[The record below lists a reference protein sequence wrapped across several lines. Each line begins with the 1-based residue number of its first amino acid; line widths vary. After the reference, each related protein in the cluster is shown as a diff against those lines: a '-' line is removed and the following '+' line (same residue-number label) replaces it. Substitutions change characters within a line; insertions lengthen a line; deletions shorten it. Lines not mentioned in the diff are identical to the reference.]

1 MKRIFCLSILMLAV
15 AAGCKP
21 REKTI
26 KVALAVPLTAD
37 IAAMGQGMKRGAEL
51 AVADA
56 NASGRF
62 KTKIELAA
70 FDDRA
75 DPKEAV
81 NVANQIVSD
90 SKIVAV
96 IGHLNSGCSI
106 PAAQVYAK
114 AGLLMITPAATNP
127 KLTQQQMEPSWKWV
141 KNVFR
146 VNTTDDVQGQAS
158 ANYMLS
164 QLKRKSAA
172 IIHDKTPYGQGLAEE
187 FKKEF
192 EAKGGKVTSFDGISV
207 GDKDFKALLTRIKSE
222 KPQAIYFGGI
232 YNEGGLILK
241 QATEIG
247 MKIAFMSGDAMQS
260 PEFMKI
266 AGSASEGAYVTNV
279 GVPPERIPSAKAFLE
294 KYKSDYPNT
303 DFQPYDHYTY
313 EATMIA
319 LDALEKAGLSAASEA
334 GAAPINKA
342 AMIEYLRT
350 LKYNGVLGLT
360 EFDEKGDTKNK
371 AVTVY
376 IVKGNQFVPVN

>member
-1 MKRIFCLSILMLAV
+1 MKINFRIAIAVLAL

-21 REKTI
+21 QEKTH
-26 KVALAVPLTAD
+26 KVAIAVPLTAD

-56 NASGRF
+56 NQSGRF
-62 KTKIELAA
+62 KTRIELAA

-90 SKIVAV
+90 PKIVAV
-96 IGHLNSGCSI
+96 VGHLNSGCSI

-141 KNVFR
+141 KNIFR
-146 VNTTDDVQGQAS
+146 VNTTDDVQGQAA
-158 ANYMLS
+158 ANYMLGA
-164 QLKRKSAA
+164 LKKKSAA

-232 YNEGGLILK
+232 YNEGGLIVTQAAELELK
-241 QATEIG
+241 T
-247 MKIAFMSGDAMQS
+247 AFMSGDAMQS

-266 AGSASEGAYVTNV
+266 AGSSSEGAYITNV
-279 GVPPERIPSAKAFLE
+279 GVPPERIPSAAIFLE
-294 KYKSDYPNT
+294 KYKSTYPNT

-319 LDALEKAGLSAASEA
+319 IEALEKAGLSES
-334 GAAPINKA
+334 GAVNKS
-342 AMIEYLRT
+342 AMIEYLRG
-350 LKYNGVLGLT
+350 LKYNGVLGRT

-376 IVKGNQFVPVN
+376 RVKDARFTAVN